1 MNVGLRQEADI
12 SLQRLPGSSR
22 PEAVSQGYVRKQT
35 FVVHIVHE
43 TSSEAVQQLGHPFK
57 LIEIENICR
66 KSFTT

>member
-1 MNVGLRQEADI
+1 MQLAQSNEIASARDRV
-12 SLQRLPGSSR
+12 R

-66 KSFTT
+66 KSFMV